1 MAKLPLG
8 NCSAGAAH
16 SFHPDRSLVSCG
28 LPESDSSDQVR
39 PRRSANYVFLLLAFG
54 GVATIGF
61 LLWELLAATGG
72 NLVYTMDDTYI
83 ALALSESIAR
93 GQYGINNGEFASPS
107 SSILYPFLLAPA
119 AGTSFHVAMPLVLNV
134 LGLALSLVILTNLAL
149 HSEIANGL
157 PAQIVL
163 AALVFLGTLYINMYG
178 VVFAGLEHSMHIA
191 ATLLILAGLII
202 ALERHRAPF
211 WLVAA
216 IVCAPLFRF
225 EGLVASGAAILL
237 MLILRLWQPAAVA
250 TAMLAASV
258 GTYFL
263 SMHALGLPLL
273 PASVLAKSPIANAG
287 LKADFNKAI
296 ETLLNRA
303 TEVWTIRPAR
313 ILLIIAGL
321 ALLRPFLGIVFDYTR
336 FHFREV
342 LLPAFVAVV
351 TLGHALGG
359 GFFWL
364 DRYDV
369 YALAAGMAGLL
380 YIYRQELSWAF
391 NGLCH
396 PARQP
401 FRFAIAGIALFCLAW
416 SITKAGT
423 FHIMTTRTVGLA
435 ARNIYEQQG
444 QMSRFARELYRAP
457 VAVNDLGYVAWR
469 NPNYVL
475 DLVGLGSEEVR
486 QERDRWA
493 IDMHADLM
501 RKHNIGLAMIYDYR
515 LPAKKAVDWI
525 PVAYL
530 RLGSPRVA
538 PASDTVTFYRTA
550 LGDAERINN
559 SLREFQKTL
568 PSGVQLEFWPE
579 CGKRANL
586 SDLNLELPDGSSPDT
601 TGTMVFR
608 CPLTVELGAVQTIT
622 NITLQVDGDSDYWLR
637 LLDEGN
643 ETRLF
648 VPGRRGHALYTRA
661 VETRPVRVDE
671 MIIEATGQ
679 QPHVVARVDLEASD

>member
-1 MAKLPLG
+1 MAKLRPG
-8 NCSAGAAH
+8 SCSAVGAH
-16 SFHPDRSLVSCG
+16 SFPADRSLISCA
-28 LPESDSSDQVR
+28 LPESGSLDVR
-39 PRRSANYVFLLLAFG
+39 PRRSANCMFLLLALG
-54 GVATIGF
+54 GMATIGF

-72 NLVYTMDDTYI
+72 KLVYTMDDTYI
-83 ALALSESIAR
+83 ALALSESIAD
-93 GQYGINNGEFASPS
+93 GQYGINNGELASPS

-119 AGTSFHVAMPLVLNV
+119 AGTSFHVAMPLVLNI
-134 LGLALSLVILTNLAL
+134 LGLAVSLGILSNLAL
-149 HSEIANGL
+149 HSEIAKGL

-191 ATLLILAGLII
+191 ATLLILAGII
-202 ALERHRAPF
+202 VALEQHRAPY

-216 IVCAPLFRF
+216 IVCAPLLRF
-225 EGLVASGAAILL
+225 EGLVASAAAILL
-237 MLILRLWQPAAVA
+237 LVMLRLWRPATVA
-250 TAMLAASV
+250 TGVLAACF
-258 GTYFL
+258 GIYFI

-287 LKADFNKAI
+287 LNADFRRVI

-303 TEVWTIRPAR
+303 SEIWTIRPAR
-313 ILLIIAGL
+313 VLLIIGGL
-321 ALLRPFLGIVFDYTR
+321 ALLRPLFGILFDFNR
-336 FHFREV
+336 FHFREM
-342 LLPAFVAVV
+342 LLPAFVAIVAF
-351 TLGHALGG
+351 GHAIGG

-391 NGLCH
+391 NGLTH
-396 PARQP
+396 PHRQP
-401 FRFAIAGIALFCLAW
+401 LRFAIAGIACFCLAW
-416 SITKAGT
+416 SITKAGM

-444 QMSRFARELYRAP
+444 QMSRFAREFYRAP

-486 QERDRWA
+486 HDPARWV
-493 IDMHADLM
+493 IDMHAGLL
-501 RKHNIGLAMIYDYR
+501 RKHNVGLAMIYDYL

-530 RLGSPRVA
+530 RLGSRRVA

-550 LGDAERINN
+550 LGDAERIN
-559 SLREFQKTL
+559 SALREFQKTL
-568 PSGVQLEFWPE
+568 PPGVQLEFWPE
-579 CGKRANL
+579 CGKRANIN
-586 SDLNLELPDGSSPDT
+586 DLKLELPDGSSTDT

-608 CPLTVELGAVQTIT
+608 CPLAVDLGAVQTIKK
-622 NITLQVDGDSDYWLR
+622 ITLQVDGDSDYWLR
-637 LLDEGN
+637 LMDQGN

-648 VPGRRGHALYTRA
+648 VPGKRGHALYTRT
-661 VETRPVRVDE
+661 VEMRPIRVDG
-671 MIIEATGQ
+671 MVIEASGQ
-679 QPHVVARVDLEASD
+679 QPHVVARVDLAGSE